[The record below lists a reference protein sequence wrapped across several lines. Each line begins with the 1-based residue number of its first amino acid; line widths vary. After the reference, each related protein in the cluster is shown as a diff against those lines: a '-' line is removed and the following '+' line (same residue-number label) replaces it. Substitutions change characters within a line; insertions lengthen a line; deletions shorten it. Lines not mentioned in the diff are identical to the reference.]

1 MWTSLRQLAW
11 SLPTPGHSTRRS
23 LTRIAMSTPPSHQP
37 GVKFVHR
44 LLRARD
50 YQPRSQLKQLCDWWR
65 RGAPGV
71 CGLVGIGGSGKTA
84 IADRFL
90 RLLPHVMSQDPD
102 IPKDDDLPTP
112 ASLFVFSFYDAP
124 NPEAFF
130 ARLAAWL
137 SKKPYDESAPQP
149 SFYQTLELLQST
161 PSLLLV
167 LDGLEKVQDD
177 GARGGV
183 FGRIEHGAL
192 RDLVLRAAEGSL
204 PRVSVLITTRF
215 TLDDLEYA
223 QYAGRAYYTNINI
236 EQLSRDACIALL
248 RRRGVHGPDADLAPI
263 ADQCG
268 RHALTTDL
276 AGGYIA
282 HFGHGKPGTPLN
294 FPSAQELKQIADRQ
308 PDHRLR
314 YVAEQS
320 ARFARLAQRYRQ
332 GFAKADPAALAL
344 LERVCLFRLGVTAQ
358 LLASVFTGQGKQK
371 ISGPHLAKL
380 TLEQIRAKLGHLTK
394 MRLLESSPDAK
405 DPKYSIHPAVRD
417 GFLDQLDPDTAR
429 TAHQAVREGLEAA
442 LGERP
447 GGPNPSDP
455 ATLDLLEEIVYHT
468 LHAGHPQE
476 AFDIYW
482 NRIGAYGNLGWRLG
496 AYQRGERICRAFTAD
511 RPPDQALLPK
521 GLSENAQAAFINA
534 WALYL
539 MALGR
544 LAPAATCYQRG
555 NEPDYARGNWKGAS
569 TGNQN
574 LASVRLLQGRL
585 ASGLTA
591 AEEALALADR
601 ADDPEERSGS
611 YPFRAHARALR
622 GQVAPALDDF
632 RAALHFQH
640 KAEGDTERPLY
651 SDRGIYH
658 TLLLAR
664 LGQVDDAR
672 RLTQANDKA
681 CAEDM
686 GSPHMYFAHCRL
698 LLADLARRQN
708 DLDQARELHHQ
719 AHAWAVARDAKELLC
734 WSALLRART
743 ATTQALE
750 HTENNQPQ
758 QESQSLDDALTA
770 IQDGLHI
777 ARDCGYGIYHIDL
790 LTLRAHLRLLQADPD
805 SAETDA
811 RTALFGLTAPSP
823 GSSPYDTAPLDETSP
838 PDHRGI
844 FPPAES
850 ALPELLAAT
859 HPECG
864 YPWGQADARHA
875 LAQALL
881 LRAAQTLNHTDFAP
895 TPLNELAP
903 EVQDLINQAK
913 TELAQCLKLRQQI
926 QDPQQEDT
934 RRVIEQLEGGVLTD
948 YPIKREGSG
957 PAKATIQSQEGIA
970 TMPDERALKRIRHL
984 EDLLDIEHEKLAH
997 LEKSYAL
1004 ASPGQT
1010 KAALEQTMKRDTWPT
1025 IHRREKELAEL
1036 LAEHSATAQV
1046 PNEEAEVVCAEVISE
1061 VSSLQSASRDD
1072 WPDEVLQALT
1082 EIQQK
1087 LGEPGKAAA
1096 AKLQVIL
1103 PIIPFLV
1110 SYTLELDTESTL
1122 VQTWRKVK
1130 SLFRKTLPP

>member
-1 MWTSLRQLAW
+1 MWTSLRQLPF
-11 SLPTPGHSTRRS
+11 SLSTPGHSTRRS

-37 GVKFVHR
+37 RVNFVHSLR
-44 LLRARD
+44 RARD
-50 YQPRSQLKQLCDWWR
+50 YQPRPQLDQLYHWWR
-65 RGAPGV
+65 GGAPGV
-71 CGLVGIGGSGKTA
+71 CALVGIGGSGKTA

-90 RLLPHVMSQDPD
+90 RALPHVMPQDPD

-112 ASLFVFSFYDAP
+112 ANLFVFSFYDVP
-124 NPEAFF
+124 NPETFF
-130 ARLAAWL
+130 AQLAAWL

-149 SFYQTLELLQST
+149 SLSQTLELLQSA
-161 PSLLLV
+161 PPLLLV

-192 RDLVLRAAEGSL
+192 RELVLRAAEGSL

-223 QYAGRAYYTNINI
+223 EYAGRAYYTNINI
-236 EQLSRDACIALL
+236 EQLSCDACIALL
-248 RRRGVHGPDADLAPI
+248 RRRGVNGPDSDLVPI
-263 ADQCG
+263 AHQCG

-282 HFGHGKPGTPLN
+282 HFGHGKPGTPLD
-294 FPSAQELKQIADRQ
+294 FPSPEEFERIAAQQ

-320 ARFARLAQRYRQ
+320 ARFARLAQRYRE
-332 GFAKADPAALAL
+332 GFAESDPAALAL
-344 LERVCLFRLGVTAQ
+344 LERVCLFRLGVSAE

-371 ISGPHLAKL
+371 TSGPHLAKL
-380 TLEQIRAKLGHLTK
+380 TLEQIRAKLAHLTK
-394 MRLLESSPDAK
+394 MRLLESSPEQEDR
-405 DPKYSIHPAVRD
+405 KYSIHPAVRD
-417 GFLDQLDPDTAR
+417 GFIEGLDTETAR
-429 TAHQAVREGLEAA
+429 TGHQAAREGLEGA
-442 LGERP
+442 LGQRP
-447 GGPNPSDP
+447 GGRNPSDP

-468 LHAGHPQE
+468 LHAGHPQQ
-476 AFDIYW
+476 AWDIYEA
-482 NRIGAYGNLGWRLG
+482 RIGQYENLGWRLG
-496 AYQRGERICRAFTAD
+496 AYQRGQRICRAFAAD
-511 RPPDQALLPK
+511 RPPDQAPLPK
-521 GLSENAQAAFINA
+521 GLSENAQAGFINE

-539 MALGR
+539 KDLGR
-544 LAPAATCYQRG
+544 LAPAADCYQRTIDLYTRQEKWE
-555 NEPDYARGNWKGAS
+555 NAS
-569 TGNQN
+569 IANQN
-574 LASVRLLQGRL
+574 LADVRLLQGRL

-601 ADDPEERSGS
+601 ADHAEERCVS
-611 YPFRAHARALR
+611 YAYRGLARALR

-632 RAALHFQH
+632 RSALHFQH
-640 KAEGDTERPLY
+640 KVDGDTERPLY
-651 SDRGIYH
+651 SGRGIQH

-672 RLTQANDKA
+672 HLTQANDKA
-681 CAEDM
+681 CAEAV
-686 GSPHMYFAHCRL
+686 GGPHMHFAHCRL

-708 DLDQARELHHQ
+708 DLDQARELHDQ
-719 AHAWAVARDAKELLC
+719 AHTWAVARDAKELLC

-750 HTENNQPQ
+750 HRENNQPQ

-777 ARDCGYGIYHIDL
+777 ARDCGFGIYHIDL

-823 GSSPYDTAPLDETSP
+823 GTSPYDRAPLDETSP

-881 LRAAQTLNHTDFAP
+881 LRAAQTLGHTDFAP
-895 TPLNELAP
+895 ARLNELAP
-903 EVQDLINQAK
+903 EVHNLINQAK
-913 TELAQCLKLRQQI
+913 TELAQCLKLRKQI
-926 QDPQQEDT
+926 QDPKQEDT

-948 YPIKREGSG
+948 YPIKREESG
-957 PAKATIQSQEGIA
+957 PAKAASQSQEGIA
-970 TMPDERALKRIRHL
+970 TMPYERALKRIRHL
-984 EDLLDIEHEKLAH
+984 EELLDIEYEKLAH

-1010 KAALEQTMKRDTWPT
+1010 KAVLEQAMKRETWPT
-1025 IHRREKELAEL
+1025 IRRLEKELAEL

-1046 PNEEAEVVCAEVISE
+1046 PNEEAEAVCAEVISE